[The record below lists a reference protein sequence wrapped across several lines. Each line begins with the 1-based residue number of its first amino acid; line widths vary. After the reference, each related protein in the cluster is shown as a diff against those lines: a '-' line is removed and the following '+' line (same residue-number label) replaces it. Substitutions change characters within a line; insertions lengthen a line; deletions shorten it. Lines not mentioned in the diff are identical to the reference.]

1 MAMLRKNT
9 KGSTITPQS
18 LPGRLA
24 VDRERLLDVAE
35 YCVHDADQ
43 VEKDRASWAPAFWLV
58 AAHGGAGTST
68 LSQMW
73 APAGDAGNLFPALD
87 ASPLVVIVCRPSK
100 TGLEAAHRA
109 VLQVLADQAG
119 QCQLLGV
126 VCVADS
132 AGKLP
137 KPLAQKLRVIEDI
150 TKVWNVPYMQAL
162 RIADIEDL
170 AVWNP
175 DDPPTEKSKKKQS
188 VTTAVPPII
197 ATVGREIFTAA
208 VAKHQED
215 WT

>member
-1 MAMLRKNT
+1 MTMLRKNT

-18 LPGRLA
+18 LPGRIA
-24 VDRERLLDVAE
+24 VDRKRLLGVAE
-35 YCVHDADQ
+35 YCLHDADQ
-43 VEKDRASWAPAFWLV
+43 TEEDRASWAPAFWLV
-58 AAHGGAGTST
+58 AAHGGAGAST

-100 TGLEAAHRA
+100 TGLEAAHHA
-109 VLQVLADQAG
+109 VLQVLADEAG
-119 QCQLLGV
+119 QCQLVGV

-137 KPLAQKLRVIEDI
+137 KPLAQKLRVIEEV
-150 TKVWNVPYMQAL
+150 TRVWHVPYMQSL
-162 RIADIEDL
+162 RITDTDDL

-175 DDPPTEKSKKKQS
+175 DDPPIEKPKKKRP
-188 VTTAVPPII
+188 VTTAVPHTI
-197 ATVGREIFTAA
+197 AAVGREIFTAA
-208 VAKHQED
+208 VDKHQED